1 MIRAIICDDELATHS
16 IIRHFVETE
25 KFPIQIVGSA
35 EDGMKAVELIESLAP
50 QLVFLDISMPRLDG
64 FGVMS
69 AVTGR
74 LAKIIIMT
82 GFNSFENAQQAL
94 RMGAC
99 DILSKPIAS
108 DQLRTAIIRAIG
120 WEFTSNESV
129 NQILEYIHAHY
140 REPIELN
147 TLSALT
153 YSTPSHIARLFK
165 KHTGTTIIS
174 YVHQVRIEDACRL
187 LKVHRGSIQ
196 EIAFQVGYGS
206 LNNFYKYFK
215 KYTGQTPAQYTER

>member
-16 IIRHFVETE
+16 IIRHFVEAE
-25 KFPIQIVGSA
+25 RFPIQIVGSA
-35 EDGMKAVELIESLAP
+35 EDGVRAVELIETLSP
-50 QLVFLDISMPRLDG
+50 
-64 FGVMS
+64 VMS
-69 AVTGR
+69 SIQNR
-74 LAKIIIMT
+74 YAKIIIMT

-99 DILSKPIAS
+99 DILSKPIAA
-108 DQLRTAIIRAIG
+108 DQLRTAISRAIG

-140 REPIELN
+140 RESIELN
-147 TLSALT
+147 TLAALT

-174 YVHQVRIEDACRL
+174 YVHQIRIEDACRL
-187 LKVHRGSIQ
+187 LKIHRGSIQ

-215 KYTGQTPAQYTER
+215 KYTGQTPAQYTEH